1 MCPLEATSANNVQ
14 IQLWEK
20 MELEFGKNK
29 NTGICFARA
38 EDLSDGEIMITRP
51 TWLSGEPSFDPSQNF
66 TVTIFR
72 EDGTYRFAGTI
83 IRSFKKKNKTYYAI
97 RYPDKLY
104 RHQRRGYVRVD
115 IDAVVYFRI
124 LNDILLGKI
133 PYEESK
139 EYIASSI
146 NLSGSGILINSL
158 KVLNSDDFVALL
170 IRDRSLN
177 LDFPIFGIVRRII
190 DADNSRLNA
199 GIEFL
204 TAEVLEKQINSKQL
218 NNLPHTIF
226 NFTERRRQVLVQFI
240 FNYQIKL
247 RQKGLI

>member
-1 MCPLEATSANNVQ
+1 MSPLEATSANNVRL
-14 IQLWEK
+14 QLWEK

-29 NTGICFARA
+29 KTGVYFARA
-38 EDLSDGEIMITRP
+38 EDLSDGEILITRP

-66 TVTIFR
+66 TMTVFR
-72 EDGTYRFAGTI
+72 EDGIYRFTGTI

-97 RYPDKLY
+97 RYPERLY

-115 IDAVVYFRI
+115 IDVVVYYRI
-124 LNDILLGKI
+124 LNDILLGKTT
-133 PYEESK
+133 YEESK
-139 EYIASSI
+139 EYLASSI
-146 NLSGSGILINSL
+146 NLSGSGILINSH
-158 KVLNSDDFVALL
+158 KVLSTDDYIALV

-190 DADNSRLNA
+190 DADNNRLNA

-204 TAEVLEKQINSKQL
+204 TAEVLEKQIDSKQL
-218 NNLPHTIF
+218 KNLPDTIF